1 LASTA
6 IAEVPSTLKSIIVTA
21 TIVASRIVFI
31 FFLRLFIFNAPRA
44 FVLRFAD
51 APHSTMPR
59 RMCPLYSVSEVVAL
73 KDYERSVVR
82 TYKPCRS
89 KNIFFAIL
97 RSKSNLVLKY
107 LLFFCNIALQE
118 QFGQNK
124 AIAASKRLNTSVA
137 SFIRRLALRSI

>member
-51 APHSTMPR
+51 ASHSTT
-59 RMCPLYSVSEVVAL
+59 LSATVSEIFGGGGCRIE
-73 KDYERSVVR
+73 DYEGSVVP

-107 LLFFCNIALQE
+107 LLFFCNIAL
-118 QFGQNK
+118 
-124 AIAASKRLNTSVA
+124 
-137 SFIRRLALRSI
+137 